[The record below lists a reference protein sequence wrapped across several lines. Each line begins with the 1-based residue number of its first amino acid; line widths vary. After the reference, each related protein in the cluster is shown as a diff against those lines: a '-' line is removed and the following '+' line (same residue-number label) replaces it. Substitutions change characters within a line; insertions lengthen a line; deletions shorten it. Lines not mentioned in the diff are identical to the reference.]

1 VVSLV
6 EVEFLDILGKIFTP
20 RLVCEK
26 LVSRLHP
33 SALNK
38 GSFIFFFVIQT
49 KGLQNNFAL

>member
-6 EVEFLDILGKIFTP
+6 EVEFLDILAKIFTP

-33 SALNK
+33 SALNN
-38 GSFIFFFVIQT
+38 GSFKFFFVIQT
-49 KGLQNNFAL
+49 KGLQNIFAL